1 MILGDQ
7 EQIGAEIRDNLN
19 IQGEGGRKGANKAVW
34 RSTKRNEDL
43 GAMWARCAEISRS
56 PEGNGQ
62 EPSIDMNGHGRDRW
76 STECQRRSGPGESF
90 QAATSR
96 SSYR

>member
-19 IQGEGGRKGANKAVW
+19 IQGEGGEREGLGHQ
-34 RSTKRNEDL
+34 KRNEDL

-62 EPSIDMNGHGRDRW
+62 KPSIDMNGHGRDKW

-90 QAATSR
+90 QATTSR